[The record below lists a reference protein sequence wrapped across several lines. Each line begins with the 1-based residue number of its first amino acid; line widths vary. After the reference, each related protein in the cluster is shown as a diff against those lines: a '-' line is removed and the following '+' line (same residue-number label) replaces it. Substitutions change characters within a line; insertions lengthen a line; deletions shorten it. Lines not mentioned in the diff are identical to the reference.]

1 MWTEAAQ
8 IVCTRPRYFPPAWR
22 KQKKP
27 NWVENRPIWQH
38 WRHVA
43 RVPWNPEISREW
55 RLTNHIGVSDIGS
68 PKALPIS
75 PSIWREILRF
85 RFNNEISC
93 INTFRYRSIYKT
105 RPSWLLHTCAIR
117 HCSTAKPGCTGSL
130 HSRGFTNYISPF
142 IIIQVKN
149 GNASRKTILFPIK
162 GSWLSLYLLLIKYK
176 FSLFKTAQ
184 QVWAAERSRIVKQM
198 PSERAQCLFHLPNGL
213 RAA

>member
-117 HCSTAKPGCTGSL
+117 HCSAAKPGCTGSL
-130 HSRGFTNYISPF
+130 HSREFTNYISPF

-149 GNASRKTILFPIK
+149 GNASRKTILYLDQRLMIISISCTNKIQVFSFQNGASSVLLFWRRRCGQLK
-162 GSWLSLYLLLIKYK
+162 G
-176 FSLFKTAQ
+176 
-184 QVWAAERSRIVKQM
+184 VV
-198 PSERAQCLFHLPNGL
+198 
-213 RAA
+213 